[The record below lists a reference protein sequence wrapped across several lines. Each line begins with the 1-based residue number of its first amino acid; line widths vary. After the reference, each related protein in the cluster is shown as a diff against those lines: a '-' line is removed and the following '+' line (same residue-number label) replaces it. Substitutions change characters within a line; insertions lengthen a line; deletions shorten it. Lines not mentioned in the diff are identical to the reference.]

1 MQNIYEEVA
10 SLDERCYK
18 KFLLTEDL
26 LMEHAASG
34 MAAFIK
40 GKFPSQTS
48 ITIVVG
54 SGNNGADGIALAR
67 LLHPEY
73 DVKLLYAKPPS
84 SFMAKLQNKRALA
97 VGVMQ
102 TQTLQDAQVI
112 VDAIVG
118 TGFNGEFSQEIS
130 TLIQQMNDSQAYKI
144 ACDVP
149 SGYMFQADTTLTM
162 GALKISMFLDSHKDM
177 VADVKVID
185 LGVTRVLYETP
196 SKYHLLDK
204 EDLKLPTRNTQDSH
218 KGSFGHL
225 AVLSGEKV
233 GASLLAAQAAL
244 RFGAGLVSLVG
255 HESANALHLPSSL
268 MYSSTLPKNTTA
280 IACGMGLGESFSKK
294 ELQGVFA
301 QKIAM
306 VLDADI
312 LTQEIMKQ
320 LIKKQNLVL
329 TPHPKEFC
337 ELLKL
342 LDLADVTTQE
352 LQKNRFLY
360 VELFT
365 QKYPDVTLL
374 LKGAHVIIAHQGEF
388 FINPHGSAKLAK
400 GGSGDVL
407 AGLVA
412 SLLAQ
417 GYSPLHSAIHA
428 SLTHTQLVNNYTGAD
443 FSLTPEDLIAE
454 IGKL

>member
-34 MAAFIK
+34 MAEYMQNHF
-40 GKFPSQTS
+40 SNETS

-67 LLHPEY
+67 LLHPNFN
-73 DVKLLYAKPPS
+73 VKLLYAKSPS
-84 SFMAKLQNKRALA
+84 SLMAKLQNKRALA

-102 TQTLQDAQVI
+102 TNTLEDAEVI

-118 TGFNGEFSQEIS
+118 TGFSGTFSDEIA
-130 TLIQQMNDSQAYKI
+130 TLLQQMNGSEAYKI
-144 ACDVP
+144 ACDIP
-149 SGYMFQADTTLTM
+149 SGYAFKADTTLTM
-162 GALKISMFLDSHKDM
+162 GALKMSMFLDSHKDM
-177 VADVKVID
+177 VGKIEVIN
-185 LGVTRVLYETP
+185 LGVTRKIYETP
-196 SKYHLLDK
+196 SKYHLLDQ
-204 EDLKLPTRNTQDSH
+204 EDLKLPTRNMQDSH
-218 KGSFGHL
+218 KGNYGHL

-255 HESANALHLPSSL
+255 HDSANTIHLPSSL
-268 MYSSTLPKNTTA
+268 MYSSTLPSNTSA

-301 QKIAM
+301 QKIPM

-312 LTQEIMKQ
+312 LSQEIMKQ
-320 LIKKQNLVL
+320 LIKKQDLVL

-337 ELLKL
+337 ALLKL
-342 LDLADVTTQE
+342 LDLADITTQQ
-352 LQKNRFLY
+352 LQENRFLY

-365 QKYPDVTLL
+365 QKYPDITLL

-407 AGLVA
+407 AGLIA
-412 SLLAQ
+412 ALLAQ
-417 GYSPLHSAIHA
+417 GFSPLHSAIHA
-428 SLTHTQLVNNYTGAD
+428 SLAHTQLAKNYLGAD

-454 IGKL
+454 ITKL